1 MKRILCTVLALMLLL
16 AGCGKADTA
25 ATTQSTGT
33 TVPPVTTPEWIND
46 TALTAND
53 TPISFAWLGYYYMDT
68 VSGFYGQA
76 LQTASS
82 YAAYMG
88 NVDANSLL
96 TQLYGLDATAPLSQ
110 QEMDEGVS
118 WADFFVDGAITT
130 IQRDAAMTLAATEAE
145 FVLDAENQ
153 EVLDTLEENIGT
165 YATAY
170 GYSDSSA
177 YLRATYGAWADM
189 ESYLGYYNFR
199 IYADAFYQEKQTSV
213 SSLEYDA
220 QTLSD
225 WQAGKEAQ
233 YDSFSFCSVF
243 VPETADQTLIEELVQ
258 GAGTDT
264 LEVAAGQLAQEASV
278 QNRVMS
284 ESLPAL
290 FKEWLLDSGRTENE
304 VATFPTDPE
313 TQTPGTYVVQFL
325 HRYDNA
331 RPMANVRHLLVQF
344 QTDST
349 GAQVEGAREACLSK
363 ATSLLEEWKNAEA
376 TEESFIE
383 LVKAHSEDGNA
394 STGGMYEAISPAT
407 NFVEPFLNWCIDEN
421 RQVGDVEI
429 VETTYGFHI
438 MYFSSF
444 TEMTYRDQ
452 MVTEDL
458 RAETWNNWYAEA
470 TGMVTMSE
478 ADTGHLDLDIIL
490 SEM

>member
-1 MKRILCTVLALMLLL
+1 MKRILCITLALLLLL

-25 ATTQSTGT
+25 NTTHATGS
-33 TVPPVTTPEWIND
+33 TVPPVTAPEWIRD

-53 TPISFAWLGYYYMDT
+53 TAISFAWLGYYYMDT
-68 VSGFYGQA
+68 LSGFYSQA
-76 LQTASS
+76 YQTASS

-88 NVDANSLL
+88 STDITSLIS
-96 TQLYGLDATAPLSQ
+96 QLYGLDVTTPLSQ

-118 WADFFVDGAITT
+118 WADFFLEGVMTAV
-130 IQRDAAMTLAATEAE
+130 QRDAAMTQAATEAE
-145 FVLDAENQ
+145 FVLDLENQ
-153 EVLDTLEENIGT
+153 AILDTLEENIGT
-165 YATAY
+165 YATTY
-170 GYSDSSA
+170 GYTDSGS
-177 YLRATYGAWADM
+177 YLRATYGVWADM

-199 IYADAFYQEKQTSV
+199 LYADAFYQEKQAAISAM
-213 SSLEYDA
+213 EYDA
-220 QTLSD
+220 QSLLDFQT
-225 WQAGKEAQ
+225 GKEDK
-233 YDSFSFCSVF
+233 YDSFSFCAVF
-243 VPETADQTLIEELVQ
+243 VPETAEQTLIEELVK

-290 FKEWLLDSGRTENE
+290 FQEWLLDPGRTENE

-313 TQTPGTYVVQFL
+313 AQTPGTYVVQFL

-331 RPMANVRHLLVQF
+331 RPMANVRHLLVKF

-349 GAQVEGAREACLSK
+349 GAQAEGTREACLSK
-363 ATSLLEEWKNAEA
+363 ANSLLTVWKNGEA

-383 LVKAHSEDGNA
+383 LIKAHSEDGNA

-407 NFVEPFLNWCIDEN
+407 NFVAPFLNWCIDEN
-421 RQVGDVEI
+421 RQVGDVDI

-452 MVTEDL
+452 MITEEL
-458 RAETWNNWYAEA
+458 RTETWNNWYAEA
-470 TGMVTMSE
+470 MERVTLSE
-478 ADTGHLDLDIIL
+478 ADTSHLDLDIIL